1 MLSSSAWASSTVRT
15 GVLEALTETGKNR
28 GLVLIV
34 SSSVS
39 MEGCQR
45 KSIWTEHSTP
55 RSASPLS
62 QPPVFPG
69 LLFRQLAQTWGCKP
83 KPPKIP
89 SDDYFGSEQSA

>member
-1 MLSSSAWASSTVRT
+1 
-15 GVLEALTETGKNR
+15 
-28 GLVLIV
+28 
-34 SSSVS
+34 

-69 LLFRQLAQTWGCKP
+69 LLLANKALKP
-83 KPPKIP
+83 RCDFPAHYDKIVRVSDQRRFCPLSRSLFGVEYPVKPMHVDV
-89 SDDYFGSEQSA
+89 S